1 MAGYFPSQ
9 CRFVWGWPVKGKQ
22 SDLFV
27 EISSSSRRRLQS
39 FAECAAAIDGLFQ
52 DAVKHQGN
60 TAFASYIEFARRMS
74 NLSVY
79 NAMLVRIQ
87 RPGAAAVATEKK
99 WNAIQRHVRPGAIPI
114 VVLRPFGPVSF
125 LYEAADTDGFPL
137 LGEDANPF
145 VAYGQMHEVEWGRLL
160 KHHREKN
167 AVRIEEKNFGTLLA
181 GNARS
186 VQAVPSLIP
195 DSTQTEWLIQLNQNH
210 SIPTRFATLA
220 HELGHIFCGHCGSD
234 PKGRWPNRATLP
246 YAVRETEAEAVA
258 YLACGRRNLE
268 GASADYLSE
277 LIKKVDLRQVSVY
290 AIFDAANRVET
301 RMSES

>member
-1 MAGYFPSQ
+1 
-9 CRFVWGWPVKGKQ
+9 VKGKQ

-52 DAVKHQGN
+52 DAVKHEGS
-60 TAFASYIEFARRMS
+60 TAFTSYIEFARRMS

-125 LYEAADTDGFPL
+125 LYEVADTDGFPL
-137 LGEDANPF
+137 PGEDANPF
-145 VAYGQMHEVEWGRLL
+145 VAHGEMHEVEWGHLL

-167 AVRIEEKNFGTLLA
+167 AIRIEERNFGALLA
-181 GNARS
+181 GNARNI
-186 VQAVPSLIP
+186 QAKPSLVP
-195 DSTQTEWLIQLNQNH
+195 DIAQTEWLIQLNQNH
-210 SIPTRFATLA
+210 TIPTRFATLA
-220 HELGHIFCGHCGSD
+220 HELGHIFCGHCGAD
-234 PKGRWPNRATLP
+234 PKGRWPDRSSLS
-246 YAVRETEAEAVA
+246 YEVHETEAEAVA
-258 YLACGRRNLE
+258 YLAASRRGLDV
-268 GASADYLSE
+268 ASMEYLSE
-277 LIKKVDLRQVSVY
+277 LIKKVDFRQVSLY
-290 AIFDAANRVET
+290 AIFEAANRVET

>member
-1 MAGYFPSQ
+1 M
-9 CRFVWGWPVKGKQ
+9 KGKQ
-22 SDLFV
+22 ADLFA

-39 FAECAAAIDGLFQ
+39 FADCAAAIDGLFQ
-52 DAVKHQGN
+52 DAVKHEGN
-60 TAFASYIEFARRMS
+60 TAFTAYIEFARRMS

-99 WNAIQRHVRPGAIPI
+99 WNSIQRHVRPGAIPI

-125 LYEAADTDGFPL
+125 LYEAADTEGFPL
-137 LGEDANPF
+137 PGEDSNPF
-145 VAYGQMHEVEWGRLL
+145 VARGEMHEVEWGHLL

-167 AVRIEEKNFGTLLA
+167 AIRIEERNFGTLLA

-186 VQAVPSLIP
+186 LQAKPSLVP
-195 DSTQTEWLIQLNQNH
+195 DLGHTEWLVQLNQNH

-220 HELGHIFCGHCGSD
+220 HELGHIFCGHCGAD
-234 PKGRWPNRATLP
+234 PKGRWPDRSSLP
-246 YAVRETEAEAVA
+246 SEVCETEAEAVSF
-258 YLACGRRNLE
+258 LAASRRGLDV
-268 GASADYLSE
+268 ASMEYLSE
-277 LIKKVDLRQVSVY
+277 LIKKVDFRQVSVY
-290 AIFDAANRVET
+290 AIFEAANRVET

>member
-1 MAGYFPSQ
+1 M
-9 CRFVWGWPVKGKQ
+9 KGKQ

-52 DAVKHQGN
+52 DAVKHEGS
-60 TAFASYIEFARRMS
+60 TAFTSYIEFARRMS

-125 LYEAADTDGFPL
+125 LYEVADTDGFPL
-137 LGEDANPF
+137 PGEDANPF
-145 VAYGQMHEVEWGRLL
+145 VAHGEMHEVEWGHLL

-167 AVRIEEKNFGTLLA
+167 AIRIEERNFGALLA
-181 GNARS
+181 GNARNI
-186 VQAVPSLIP
+186 QAKPSLVP
-195 DSTQTEWLIQLNQNH
+195 DIAQTEWLIQLNQNH
-210 SIPTRFATLA
+210 TIPTRFATLA
-220 HELGHIFCGHCGSD
+220 HELGHIFCGHCGAD
-234 PKGRWPNRATLP
+234 PKGRWPDRSSLS
-246 YAVRETEAEAVA
+246 YEVHETEAEAVA
-258 YLACGRRNLE
+258 YLAASRRGLDV
-268 GASADYLSE
+268 ASMEYLSE
-277 LIKKVDLRQVSVY
+277 LIKKVDFRQVSLY
-290 AIFDAANRVET
+290 AIFEAANRVET